1 MTKQEMAMKTPVYH
15 TLVPIIRTT
24 PPLTLEGATHFL
36 AQFFSSFCS
45 FLQAWHSKS
54 SFPNKVILYSRSSP
68 TSSSSSYPSFMKVPT
83 LLSTA
88 GEEVRSATL
97 SPSSLSSTP
106 PRCRQPPP
114 PPTSSTPPTQTILVV
129 TCSPILATRW
139 PKSFPNGHNLC
150 FEVLQWFC

>member
-1 MTKQEMAMKTPVYH
+1 MTKQEMAMKTLVYH

-36 AQFFSSFCS
+36 AQFFSSSCS

-97 SPSSLSSTP
+97 SPSSLSSTHP
-106 PRCRQPPP
+106 CCRQP
-114 PPTSSTPPTQTILVV
+114 PPTSSTPLTRTISEV

-150 FEVLQWFC
+150 SEVLQLYC

>member
-1 MTKQEMAMKTPVYH
+1 MTKQEMAMKTLVYH

-24 PPLTLEGATHFL
+24 PSLTLEGATHFL

-54 SFPNKVILYSRSSP
+54 SFPNKVTLHSITSP
-68 TSSSSSYPSFMKVPT
+68 TSSSSYPSFMKVPT

-88 GEEVRSATL
+88 GVEVRSATL

-106 PRCRQPPP
+106 PRCCQPPQKP
-114 PPTSSTPPTQTILVV
+114 PSPTPPTQTIPEV

-150 FEVLQWFC
+150 SEVLQ

>member
-1 MTKQEMAMKTPVYH
+1 MTKQEMAMKTLVYH

-36 AQFFSSFCS
+36 AQFFSSFSS

-54 SFPNKVILYSRSSP
+54 SFPNKV
-68 TSSSSSYPSFMKVPT
+68 PT
-83 LLSTA
+83 LPSTA

-114 PPTSSTPPTQTILVV
+114 PPTSPTPPTQTILVV
-129 TCSPILATRW
+129 TCS
-139 PKSFPNGHNLC
+139 
-150 FEVLQWFC
+150 

>member
-1 MTKQEMAMKTPVYH
+1 MTKQEMAMKTAVYH

-36 AQFFSSFCS
+36 AQFFSSSCS

-54 SFPNKVILYSRSSP
+54 SFPNKVTLHSITSP
-68 TSSSSSYPSFMKVPT
+68 TSSSSYPSFMKVPT

-97 SPSSLSSTP
+97 SPSSHSSTP
-106 PRCRQPPP
+106 PCCRQPPQ
-114 PPTSSTPPTQTILVV
+114 TPPSPTPLTQTIPEV

-139 PKSFPNGHNLC
+139 PKSFPNDHNLC
-150 FEVLQWFC
+150 SEVLQ